1 MLYRVKR
8 QQRVGKK
15 NVNKEGT
22 GNREGLW
29 LNFEVH
35 REDNRVFFKCGMK
48 FSLFASISLP
58 LFFIV
63 QKIYHT
69 LCSVLIF

>member
-1 MLYRVKR
+1 MAAKR
-8 QQRVGKK
+8 AGKK

-22 GNREGLW
+22 GNRERLW

-35 REDNRVFFKCGMK
+35 GEDNRVFLKCGMK
-48 FSLFASISLP
+48 FSLFVSISLP

-63 QKIYHT
+63 QKIYQA